1 MLNQLSAQMIAS
13 VSSILLQMR
22 SSLQS
27 SLSASAVEN
36 EPVQAATEE
45 EGESDE
51 AKLTRLQRERQVI
64 SLPLVCSRLN
74 LVLATDV
81 ALSAGRTAA
90 KRSRWHVN

>member
-1 MLNQLSAQMIAS
+1 MFNQLSAQLIAS

-36 EPVQAATEE
+36 EPVEAATEEE

-51 AKLTRLQRERQVI
+51 AKLTRLQRERQAI
-64 SLPLVCSRLN
+64 PLL
-74 LVLATDV
+74 LV
-81 ALSAGRTAA
+81 
-90 KRSRWHVN
+90 

>member
-45 EGESDE
+45 GESDE
-51 AKLTRLQRERQVI
+51 AMLTRLQRERQVI

-81 ALSAGRTAA
+81 ARSAGRTAA
-90 KRSRWHVN
+90 KRSRWHVY

>member
-1 MLNQLSAQMIAS
+1 MFNQLSAQLIAS

-45 EGESDE
+45 EEGESDQ
-51 AKLTRLQRERQVI
+51 ATLTRLQRERQAI
-64 SLPLVCSRLN
+64 PLL
-74 LVLATDV
+74 LV
-81 ALSAGRTAA
+81 
-90 KRSRWHVN
+90 

>member
-1 MLNQLSAQMIAS
+1 MFNQLSAQLIAS

-45 EGESDE
+45 EEGESDQ
-51 AKLTRLQRERQVI
+51 ATLTRLQRERQVI
-64 SLPLVCSRLN
+64 SLPLV
-74 LVLATDV
+74 
-81 ALSAGRTAA
+81 
-90 KRSRWHVN
+90 